1 MNDNN
6 SYSVIRAIR
15 GPITLITLGVLF
27 ALQNFTRFGFDQT
40 WPVLLIVFG
49 LLTLMQ
55 RSAAPPPAPPPQAP
69 PRNYA
74 APGFPPPGYTQSTYA
89 QSPYAQPPAGASN
102 PTGACNPAG
111 PAKGGFGT
119 SAPPRP
125 DAAQSTPPAPSSPEG
140 GSV

>member
-1 MNDNN
+1 MNN

-27 ALQNFTRFGFDQT
+27 AFQNFTRFGFDQT

-49 LLTLMQ
+49 LLSLLQ
-55 RSAAPPPAPPPQAP
+55 RGAAPQAP
-69 PRNYA
+69 P
-74 APGFPPPGYTQSTYA
+74 PPMPPPPPPRPFTSTGYA
-89 QSPYAQPPAGASN
+89 QSTYAQPPAG
-102 PTGACNPAG
+102 GA
-111 PAKGGFGT
+111 AKGGFGT

-125 DAAQSTPPAPSSPEG
+125 DATGSTPSEG

>member
-1 MNDNN
+1 MNN

-27 ALQNFTRFGFDQT
+27 GLQNFTRFGFDQT

-49 LLTLMQ
+49 LLSLMQ
-55 RSAAPPPAPPPQAP
+55 RGAAPQAP
-69 PRNYA
+69 P
-74 APGFPPPGYTQSTYA
+74 PPMPVPMPPPRPYTATGYA
-89 QSPYAQPPAGASN
+89 QSPYSQPPAGAS
-102 PTGACNPAG
+102 AG

-119 SAPPRP
+119 SAPPR
-125 DAAQSTPPAPSSPEG
+125 AADPAQPGQFPSEG